1 MNLSTTDLQ
10 RIYDALH
17 LQASELRETSTG
29 MADSA
34 LRASMRNEARE
45 LVELAG
51 RIEREMTK

>member
-1 MNLSTTDLQ
+1 MKLSTTDLQ

-17 LQASELRETSTG
+17 LQASELRETSTC
-29 MADSA
+29 MDNSA